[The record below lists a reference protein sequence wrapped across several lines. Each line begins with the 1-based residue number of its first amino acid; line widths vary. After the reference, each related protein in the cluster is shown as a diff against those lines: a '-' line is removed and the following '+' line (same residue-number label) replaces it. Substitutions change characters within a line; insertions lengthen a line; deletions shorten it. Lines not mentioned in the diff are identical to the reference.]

1 MGDIHARLALANQ
14 EHLKI
19 KAELA
24 QLQWELLQ
32 LPDNNARRLELE
44 TSNSVLATTLEALQT
59 DIRERTHDQNERI
72 TKEDR
77 QQTMIEESSLRERGR
92 LEVQHPK
99 YTSFLPSCI
108 LDVVPVVLTILP
120 HRT

>member
-1 MGDIHARLALANQ
+1 MGDIHARLALAEQ

-24 QLQWELLQ
+24 QLQWELSQ

-44 TSNSVLATTLEALQT
+44 TSNTVLATTLEALQT

-77 QQTMIEESSLRERGR
+77 QQTTIEESSLWERGR
-92 LEVQHPK
+92 LEVQHS
-99 YTSFLPSCI
+99 TVF
-108 LDVVPVVLTILP
+108 
-120 HRT
+120 